1 MMNIKQKQNEKAS
14 DAPEALQDDT
24 CPKCGSTECSHI
36 WELPEPEPQAGLTAE
51 RDEALT
57 ERDALR
63 EQNAILTQQCG
74 LNVAMIDK
82 LRNDKAQL
90 LEALR
95 QSTNALKHART
106 FILLDDKGKAIYD
119 ETGVIEANSLSAIA
133 VAEGRN

>member
-36 WELPEPEPQAGLTAE
+36 WELPEPE